1 MRMLRGNVSLLL
13 VDGGQLVLV
22 EVLGSLHGRVEV
34 HALLR
39 QVLLYNL
46 AGLAN
51 HLLLDVLLLLTRLH
65 LGTALS
71 VASAA
76 VHATIPPVLDSIVA
90 ATAQAASD
98 LGPALAHLGDHLLN
112 QLTLL
117 GSDGVMV
124 EVGLQVLVISLTAL
138 LGRASAHH
146 ARDADPVMGALRV
159 DKAHEDVILL
169 LGPGTSLVCRH
180 FDRFKRL
187 KGM

>member
-1 MRMLRGNVSLLL
+1 VLRGNVCLLL

-22 EVLGSLHGRVEV
+22 EVLGSLHSRVEV
-34 HALLR
+34 HGLVRQMLLDD
-39 QVLLYNL
+39 L
-46 AGLAN
+46 ARLTD
-51 HLLLDVLLLLTRLH
+51 HLLLSVLLLLAGFH
-65 LGTALS
+65 LGAALS

-76 VHATIPPVLDSIVA
+76 VHATIPPVLDSVVA
-90 ATAQAASD
+90 ATTQTTSD
-98 LGPALAHLGDHLLN
+98 LGPALAHLSNHLLN

-124 EVGLQVLVISLTAL
+124 EVGLQVLVVSLAAL

-146 ARDADPVMGALRV
+146 ARDADPVVSALRV

-180 FDRFKRL
+180 FEGSKD
-187 KGM
+187 

>member
-1 MRMLRGNVSLLL
+1 
-13 VDGGQLVLV
+13 
-22 EVLGSLHGRVEV
+22 LHGRVEV
-34 HALLR
+34 HGLLR
-39 QVLLYNL
+39 HVLLNDL
-46 AGLAN
+46 TRLAN
-51 HLLLDVLLLLTRLH
+51 HLLLDVLLLLTGFH

-76 VHATIPPVLDSIVA
+76 VHATIPPVLDSVVA
-90 ATAQAASD
+90 ATAKAASD

-124 EVGLQVLVISLTAL
+124 EVGLQVLMISLTAL

-146 ARDADPVMGALRV
+146 ARDTDPVVGTLRV

-169 LGPGTSLVCRH
+169 LGPRTSLVCRH
-180 FDRFKRL
+180 FEGSKDRKECIEVGTGIAVRHESYWRG
-187 KGM
+187 GMRE

>member
-1 MRMLRGNVSLLL
+1 MRMLRGNVCLLL

-34 HALLR
+34 HGLLG
-39 QVLLYNL
+39 QVLLNNL
-46 AGLAN
+46 TGLAN
-51 HLLLDVLLLLTRLH
+51 HLLLDVLLLLTSFH

-76 VHATIPPVLDSIVA
+76 VHATIPPVLDSVVA
-90 ATAQAASD
+90 ATAKAASD

-117 GSDGVMV
+117 GSDGIMV
-124 EVGLQVLVISLTAL
+124 EVGLQVLVVSLTAL

-146 ARDADPVMGALRV
+146 ARDTDPVVSALRV

-169 LGPGTSLVCRH
+169 LGPRTSLVCRH
-180 FDRFKRL
+180 FEVSKD
-187 KGM
+187 